1 MPLNEYAYVLVG
13 PQVALGTMRTDLI
26 PVYLVWKN
34 DIELQRALSGAKGM
48 YTLEAYTEY
57 YQRQLAV
64 EDTLWLTIYVR
75 ASETPV
81 GTVKLSDICYQNR
94 TARFSIVLAHADAR
108 QRGYATEAC
117 ELMLDYAFRDLQL
130 YSLYVQVPQ
139 YNIAAFKTFEK
150 VGFVQFGRE
159 REAVIA
165 MGRVWDKLHM
175 QCLAPEFFNKSEVG
189 GRNTPAATVR
199 VR

>member
-1 MPLNEYAYVLVG
+1 MPLNEFAYVLTG
-13 PQVALGTMRTDLI
+13 PQIALGTMRTDFIPTYLI
-26 PVYLVWKN
+26 WQN
-34 DIELQRALSGAKGM
+34 DVELQRALSGGKGM
-48 YTLEAYTEY
+48 YTLEQYTAFYEE
-57 YQRQLAV
+57 QLAI
-64 EDTLWLTIYVR
+64 EDALWLTIYVR
-75 ASETPV
+75 ASETPI
-81 GTVKLSDICYQNR
+81 GTVRLSNICYQNR
-94 TARFSIVLAHADAR
+94 TARYTIIIAHADAR
-108 QRGYATEAC
+108 QRGYATEATQ
-117 ELMLDYAFRDLQL
+117 LMLDYAFRDLQL

-175 QCLAPEFFNKSEVG
+175 QCLAPEFFNKAEIG
-189 GRNTPAATVR
+189 GRNTPATVR

>member
-1 MPLNEYAYVLVG
+1 MPLNEFAYVLTG
-13 PQVALGTMRTDLI
+13 PQVALGTMRSDLI
-26 PVYLVWKN
+26 PTYLVWRN
-34 DIELQRALSGAKGM
+34 DVELQRTLSGAKVLYSM
-48 YTLEAYTEY
+48 DQFTEVY
-57 YQRQLAV
+57 KRECDAPDAL
-64 EDTLWLTIYVR
+64 TMTIYAR

-81 GTVKLSDICYQNR
+81 GLAKLSNICYQNR
-94 TARFSIVLAHADAR
+94 TARFSISIAHVEAR
-108 QRGYATEAC
+108 QRGYATEATQ
-117 ELMLDYAFRDLQL
+117 LMLNYAFQDLQL

-159 REAVIA
+159 RESVIA

-175 QCLAPEFFNKSEVG
+175 QCLAPEFFNRAESGE
-189 GRNTPAATVR
+189 RNTPASVR

>member
-13 PQVALGTMRTDLI
+13 PQVALGPMRSDLI
-26 PVYLVWKN
+26 SQYLVWQN
-34 DIELQRALSGAKGM
+34 DVELQRALSGAKGM
-48 YTLEAYTEY
+48 FTLESYTDKY
-57 YQRQLAV
+57 HKDMAT
-64 EDTLWLTIYVR
+64 EDALVLTIFVR
-75 ASETPV
+75 ASETPI
-81 GTVKLSDICYQNR
+81 GTVKLSNICYQNR
-94 TARFSIVLAHADAR
+94 TARFTIIIAHADAR
-108 QRGYATEAC
+108 QRGYATEATQ
-117 ELMLDYAFRDLQL
+117 LMLDYAFRDLQL

-175 QCLAPEFFNKSEVG
+175 QCLAPEFFNKAEVG
-189 GRNTPAATVR
+189 GRNTPAAVR